1 MEPPNNQISA
11 LETQPSQGSDS
22 VTTARAQKLW
32 LWLLAVALFVSGGV
46 VFWRF
51 SASTSDSTPAKT
63 AAQPPR
69 PVVTVPLAVGS
80 GVRQVELIGQAES
93 TQQATVRAQ
102 TDGVI
107 QQVLVQPGDRIRP
120 GSILAVL
127 DDADQR
133 LAISQAQAQLAQERS
148 NLARLE
154 VGTRPEVLAQRQAEV
169 RSTKAREKEAL
180 DNLRRTTDLVRQG
193 ALSER
198 LLVEAKAA
206 VDDAEGTRL
215 AAEASLAE
223 AKAGPIREE
232 IDAQRAEVAA
242 AQAAVNQARL
252 ALQRTQIRASNGGV
266 VQVRQVSPGD
276 YVESADPV
284 MTLLAGNQLDVFL
297 ELPENL
303 SGQVTAGL
311 PIALTARA
319 LPQWQ
324 GKATVTG
331 VVPSAD
337 AASRRQR
344 VRLRLDNPPAGLL
357 PGMAIAGRLTLSSN
371 TPSFLVSRDALTRR
385 QDQWLVFT
393 VANNKAQQYPVQLV
407 ADMGEQVAI
416 ASDQLRA
423 GQPIV
428 LQGGDGLQNGAAVKS
443 VEAKQQSLTNAA
455 PQSSPRP

>member
-1 MEPPNNQISA
+1 MATTNNQASTT
-11 LETQPSQGSDS
+11 EQQPFDQENSPLAAS
-22 VTTARAQKLW
+22 TRKPW
-32 LWLLAVALFVSGGV
+32 PWILLVALIVSGGI

-51 SASTSDSTPAKT
+51 SASTGGTAPAKA
-63 AAQPPR
+63 AAQAPR
-69 PVVTVPLAVGS
+69 PVVTTPLTVGS

-107 QQVLVQPGDRIRP
+107 RQVLVQPGDRLRP
-120 GSILAVL
+120 GSPIAIL
-127 DDADQR
+127 DDADQQ
-133 LAISQAQAQLAQERS
+133 LAVAQALAELAQERS

-154 VGTRPEVLAQRQAEV
+154 VGTRKEVLAQRQAEL
-169 RSTKAREKEAL
+169 RSTQAREQEAL

-206 VDDAEGTRL
+206 VDDAKGARL
-215 AAEASLAE
+215 AAEATLAE
-223 AKAGPIREE
+223 AVAGPIREE
-232 IDAQRAEVAA
+232 IEAQRARVAA

-252 ALQRTQIRASNGGV
+252 ALQRTQITAVNQGV
-266 VQVRQVSPGD
+266 VQTRQISPGD

-284 MTLLAGNQLDVFL
+284 LTMVAGSQLDIFL

-303 SGQVTAGL
+303 SGQIQPGM
-311 PIALTARA
+311 PIGLTARA
-319 LPQWQ
+319 LPNWQ
-324 GKATVTG
+324 AQATVTG

-344 VRLRLDNPPAGLL
+344 VRLRLENPPSGLL
-357 PGMAIAGRLTLSSN
+357 PGMAIAGRLTLPSN
-371 TPSFLVSRDALTRR
+371 RPSFLISRDALTRR

-393 VANNKAQQYPVQLV
+393 IVDNKAQQQPVELA

-428 LQGGDGLQNGAAVKS
+428 LQGGDGLQNGAAVKLVQPEAQPS
-443 VEAKQQSLTNAA
+443 VN
-455 PQSSPRP
+455 P

>member
-1 MEPPNNQISA
+1 MEPSNNQIST
-11 LETQPSQGSDS
+11 LETQPTRESDLTLS
-22 VTTARAQKLW
+22 APAPKPW
-32 LWLLAVALFVSGGV
+32 LWLLVVALFVSGGL

-51 SASTSDSTPAKT
+51 SSSTSGSEPAKV
-63 AAQPPR
+63 AVQPPR
-69 PVVTVPLAVGS
+69 PIVTVPLAVGN

-107 QQVLVQPGDRIRP
+107 RQVLVQPGDRIRP

-127 DDADQR
+127 DDADQQ
-133 LAISQAQAQLAQERS
+133 LAIAQAQAQLAQERS

-169 RSTKAREKEAL
+169 RSTKAREQEAL

-206 VDDAEGTRL
+206 VDDAQGTRL
-215 AAEASLAE
+215 AAEATFGEAE
-223 AKAGPIREE
+223 AGPIREE
-232 IDAQRAEVAA
+232 IDAQRARVAA

-252 ALQRTQIRASNGGV
+252 ALQRTQIRAGNGGV

-284 MTLLAGNQLDVFL
+284 MTLLAGNQLDIFL

-303 SGQVTAGL
+303 SGQITPGM

-324 GKATVTG
+324 AQATVTG

-337 AASRRQR
+337 TASRRQR
-344 VRLRLDNPPAGLL
+344 VRLRLANPPTGLL
-357 PGMAIAGRLTLSSN
+357 PGMAISGQLSLPSN
-371 TPSFLVSRDALTRR
+371 TPSFLISRDALTRR

-393 VANNKAQQYPVQLV
+393 VANNQAQQQTVELV

-416 ASDQLRA
+416 ASSQLRA
-423 GQPIV
+423 GQPII
-428 LQGGDGLQNGAAVKS
+428 LQGGDGLQNGAAVKLVQPEAQPS
-443 VEAKQQSLTNAA
+443 VN
-455 PQSSPRP
+455 P

>member
-1 MEPPNNQISA
+1 MEPSNNQIST
-11 LETQPSQGSDS
+11 LESQPTDQENPTLVAPTQKP
-22 VTTARAQKLW
+22 W
-32 LWLLAVALFVSGGV
+32 LWLLVVALFVSGGLI
-46 VFWRF
+46 FWRF
-51 SASTSDSTPAKT
+51 SSSTAGSAPAKA

-69 PVVTVPLAVGS
+69 PVVTTPLAVGS
-80 GVRQVELIGQAES
+80 GVRQIELIGQAES

-107 QQVLVQPGDRIRP
+107 RQVLVQPGDRINP

-133 LAISQAQAQLAQERS
+133 LAVAQAQAQFAQERS

-154 VGTRPEVLAQRQAEV
+154 VGTRKEVLSQRQAEI
-169 RSTKAREKEAL
+169 RSARAREQEAL
-180 DNLRRTTDLVRQG
+180 DNLSRTTDLVRQG

-206 VDDAEGTRL
+206 KDDAQGARL
-215 AAEASLAE
+215 AAEATFAE
-223 AKAGPIREE
+223 AVAGPIREE
-232 IDAQRAEVAA
+232 IEAQRARVSA

-303 SGQVTAGL
+303 SGQIAPGM
-311 PIALTARA
+311 PIALTAPA
-319 LPQWQ
+319 LSQWQ

-344 VRLRLDNPPAGLL
+344 VRLRLANPPSGLL
-357 PGMAIAGRLTLSSN
+357 PGMAIAGRLSLPSN
-371 TPSFLVSRDALTRR
+371 TPSFLISRDALTRR

-393 VANNKAQQYPVQLV
+393 IANNKAQQHPVQLV

-416 ASDQLRA
+416 ASNQLRA

-428 LQGGDGLQNGAAVKS
+428 LQGGDGLQNGAAVKLVEPEAQPS
-443 VEAKQQSLTNAA
+443 VNGTVQS
-455 PQSSPRP
+455 P

>member
-1 MEPPNNQISA
+1 MEPSNNQTSA
-11 LETQPSQGSDS
+11 LETQPTPGSDS
-22 VTTARAQKLW
+22 SVTAPAPKPW
-32 LWLLAVALFVSGGV
+32 LWLVVVALFVSAGL

-51 SASTSDSTPAKT
+51 SASTSGSAPAKA

-107 QQVLVQPGDRIRP
+107 RQVLVQPGDRIRP
-120 GSILAVL
+120 GSTLAIL
-127 DDADQR
+127 DDADQQ
-133 LAISQAQAQLAQERS
+133 LAIAQAQAALAQERS

-169 RSTKAREKEAL
+169 RSTKARAKEAL

-232 IDAQRAEVAA
+232 IDAQRAKVAA

-284 MTLLAGNQLDVFL
+284 MTLLAGNQLDIFL

-303 SGQVTAGL
+303 SGQVAVGM
-311 PIALTARA
+311 PIALAARA

-324 GKATVTG
+324 GKAAVTG

-337 AASRRQR
+337 TASRRQR
-344 VRLRLDNPPAGLL
+344 VRLRLDNPPPGLL

-371 TPSFLVSRDALTRR
+371 TPGFVISRDALTRR

-393 VANNKAQQYPVQLV
+393 VANNKVQQHPVELV
-407 ADMGEQVAI
+407 TDMGEQVAI
-416 ASDQLRA
+416 ASPQLRA

-428 LQGGDGLQNGAAVKS
+428 LRGGDGLKDGSAVKL
-443 VEAKQQSLTNAA
+443 VK
-455 PQSSPRP
+455 P